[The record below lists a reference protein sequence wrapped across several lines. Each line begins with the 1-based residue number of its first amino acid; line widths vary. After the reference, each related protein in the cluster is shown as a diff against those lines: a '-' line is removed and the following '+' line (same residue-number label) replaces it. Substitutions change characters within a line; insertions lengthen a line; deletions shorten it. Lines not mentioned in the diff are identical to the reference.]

1 MAAAP
6 KMDLKLFILPA
17 MLLLSKKVDLTD
29 PDILYIVK
37 VGFVTG
43 EKIPVIEITTLMVR
57 I

>member
-17 MLLLSKKVDLTD
+17 MLLLSKKVDLTN

-37 VGFVTG
+37 VGFITG
-43 EKIPVIEITTLMVR
+43 KKISVIEIISFMS
-57 I
+57 